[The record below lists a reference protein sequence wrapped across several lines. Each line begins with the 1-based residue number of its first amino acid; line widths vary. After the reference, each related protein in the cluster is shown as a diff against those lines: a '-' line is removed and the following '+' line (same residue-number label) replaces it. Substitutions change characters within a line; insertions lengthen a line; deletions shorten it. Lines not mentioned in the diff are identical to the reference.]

1 MIKIALIG
9 FGVVGQSFARVLSQ
23 KKQELLDNYGLDASI
38 VAISG
43 RSKGSLLV
51 KEGIDLEKLVASFD
65 ESRTVE
71 SYPTGIKG
79 LDSMRTIKDS
89 GADVVV
95 EVTGTNL
102 ETGGAG
108 LLHIREALG
117 LGKHVITCNKGPPA
131 LAYNELKEL
140 ANANGVKFRIE
151 STVMAGTPAVNLGK
165 ETLAGNRILGFKGII
180 NGTTNYILT
189 KMEQGGDYDTALS
202 EAQELGYAEA
212 DPAGDVEGW
221 DAVGKVVILA
231 NTLMGAHLKPT
242 DVEREGITGITPAM
256 IEEAKGEG
264 MRIKL
269 IAQAFLADGEVKAKV
284 SPERVSMTNPLANVN
299 DTMNALTFTTDGLH
313 DVTVIGRGAGG
324 VETAHG
330 IISDLIA
337 IYR

>member
-1 MIKIALIG
+1 MTKIALIG
-9 FGVVGQSFARVLSQ
+9 FGVVGQGFARVLSQ
-23 KKQELLDNYGLDASI
+23 KQQELKEKYGLDAQL

-43 RSKGSLLV
+43 RSKGSLMV
-51 KEGIDLEKLVASFD
+51 EEGIDLGSLLTSFD
-65 ESRTVE
+65 KYGTVE
-71 SYPTGIKG
+71 SYPTGTKG
-79 LDSMRTIKDS
+79 LDSIQTIKES
-89 GADVVV
+89 GADVVI

-108 LLHIREALG
+108 LPHIREALG
-117 LGKHVITCNKGPPA
+117 LGKHVITCNKGPAA
-131 LAYNELKEL
+131 LAYSELKEL
-140 ANANGVKFRIE
+140 ADANGAKFRIE

-165 ETLAGNRILGFKGII
+165 EALAGNKILGFKGII

-189 KMEQGGDYDTALS
+189 KMGEGGDYDATLK

-231 NTLMGAHLKPT
+231 NTLMGANLKPT
-242 DVEREGITGITPAM
+242 DVEREGITGITPVM
-256 IEEAKGEG
+256 VEEAKKEG
-264 MRIKL
+264 MKIKL
-269 IAQAFLADGEVKAKV
+269 IARAFLVDGAVKAKV
-284 SPERVSMTNPLANVN
+284 SPESMLLTDPLANVN
-299 DTMNALTFTTDGLH
+299 NTMNALTFTTDGLH
-313 DVTVIGRGAGG
+313 EVTVIGRGAGG